1 MFHRSPKG
9 KQKTGVQINHNS
21 TTATGN
27 SKRTRWLVLVLRY
40 SFVIIFIVAGVADL
54 LLLMKSILVR
64 RVSNFDPNTSST
76 TFTSNSI
83 SNSNSNIHN
92 IKSNID
98 APKRDMNDRCAINF
112 FGLPRAFESLVLP
125 SIIQNIIIPN
135 PGCDYYVHYYH
146 MTEELQG
153 RSGEGGTIDPTAIRL
168 LRDAVHQVAAR
179 TRKESAEEAQEQQK
193 LPIVEF
199 VFDKEED
206 FWIKYSS
213 LIERIRT
220 TVVNGKYLYFPWK
233 AKTYQHP
240 VTTDNI
246 VKMWHSIQSSYQL
259 MEDFAASKNI
269 EYKIVAMLRSDVVY
283 VTPINIHDAPKP
295 KDGANNNDNT
305 LVPVTVPNF
314 GKHPVS
320 DRIIY
325 GPREA
330 VKIWATQRFA
340 KLESHV
346 DFILK
351 NDPGWGMHSERFVN
365 YTLFP
370 LIQNITKIRQHPS
383 LCFFRARADE
393 SIWVSD
399 CSSAKRTVAAPS
411 IMEQLLQKG
420 KRTILSV
427 VQDAIGRPCSG
438 TKPVKLT
445 LTVRSLACSK
455 VTTTATTTG
464 EKSKKIIE

>member
-1 MFHRSPKG
+1 MFRRSTAA
-9 KQKTGVQINHNS
+9 KQKAGVQMNHS
-21 TTATGN
+21 TTGSSGGKS
-27 SKRTRWLVLVLRY
+27 SKRRWFVFLLMY
-40 SFVIIFIVAGVADL
+40 SFVFICIVTGVADL
-54 LLLMKSILVR
+54 FLLMKSIGR
-64 RVSNFDPNTSST
+64 RVSSYFDPT
-76 TFTSNSI
+76 TTLAHVHYTN
-83 SNSNSNIHN
+83 NNDNEN
-92 IKSNID
+92 PYTND
-98 APKRDMNDRCAINF
+98 ARITTDGPPQDSNDRCAINF

-125 SIIQNIIIPN
+125 SIIKNIITPN

-153 RSGEGGTIDPTAIRL
+153 RSGGGGKIDPTAILL
-168 LRDAVHQVAAR
+168 LRDAVHTVAR
-179 TRKESAEEAQEQQK
+179 QQGGDNAP

-206 FWIKYSS
+206 FWTKYSS

-220 TVVNGKYLYFPWK
+220 TVVDGKYLYFPWK

-259 MEDFAASKNI
+259 MEDVAASKNI
-269 EYKIVAMLRSDVVY
+269 EYTIVAMLRSDVVY

-295 KDGANNNDNT
+295 NDSNGNNNNNNA
-305 LVPVTVPNF
+305 LAPVTVPDF

-330 VKIWATQRFA
+330 VKVWATQRFA
-340 KLESHV
+340 RLESHV

-351 NDPGWGMHSERFVN
+351 NDPGWGMHSERFVS

-370 LIQNITKIRQHPS
+370 LIQNVTQIRQHPS

-393 SIWVSD
+393 SVWVSD
-399 CSSAKRTVAAPS
+399 CSSKTRSVASPS
-411 IMEQLLQKG
+411 IMQLLLKG
-420 KRTILSV
+420 GRTVQSV

-438 TKPVKLT
+438 TKPVRLT
-445 LTVRSLACSK
+445 QTVSSLACAK
-455 VTTTATTTG
+455 MGTTG
-464 EKSKKIIE
+464 TDTTETTK

>member
-1 MFHRSPKG
+1 MSTHRSIKSRAG
-9 KQKTGVQINHNS
+9 ASAMFRRSTTMKQKAGVHMNHS
-21 TTATGN
+21 TTGSGKP
-27 SKRTRWLVLVLRY
+27 SKRRWFIFALIY
-40 SFVIIFIVAGVADL
+40 SFVFVFIVAGVADL
-54 LLLMKSILVR
+54 FLIMKSIVR
-64 RVSNFDPNTSST
+64 RA
-76 TFTSNSI
+76 SNSDLTTPSLLNHNNKNGNMYMNDI
-83 SNSNSNIHN
+83 RNNIG
-92 IKSNID
+92 KQ
-98 APKRDMNDRCAINF
+98 RDPNDRCAINF

-125 SIIQNIIIPN
+125 SIIKNIITPN

-153 RSGEGGTIDPTAIRL
+153 RSGGGGTIDPTAILL
-168 LRDAVHQVAAR
+168 LRDAVHNAAR
-179 TRKESAEEAQEQQK
+179 QNGDENTP

-206 FWIKYSS
+206 FWKKYSI

-259 MEDFAASKNI
+259 MEDVAASKNI

-283 VTPINIHDAPKP
+283 VTPINIHDAPKRP
-295 KDGANNNDNT
+295 NNAY
-305 LVPVTVPNF
+305 VPVTVPNF

-340 KLESHV
+340 HLESHV

-370 LIQNITKIRQHPS
+370 LIQNVTKIRQHPS

-393 SIWVSD
+393 SVWVSD
-399 CSSAKRTVAAPS
+399 CYSATRTVAAPS
-411 IMEQLLQKG
+411 IMEHLLKG
-420 KRTILSV
+420 GRTLLSV

-438 TKPVKLT
+438 TKPVRLT
-445 LTVRSLACSK
+445 QSVRSLACSK
-455 VTTTATTTG
+455 IATASTKTDN
-464 EKSKKIIE
+464 KAAIK

>member
-1 MFHRSPKG
+1 MFHRSPTV
-9 KQKTGVQINHNS
+9 KQKAGVQINHS
-21 TTATGN
+21 TTGGGKS
-27 SKRTRWLVLVLRY
+27 SKRRWFVYVLIY
-40 SFVIIFIVAGVADL
+40 SFVFIFIVAGVADL
-54 LLLMKSILVR
+54 FLLMKSIVR
-64 RVSNFDPNTSST
+64 RVSNFDSTTTSNTITSSS
-76 TFTSNSI
+76 SN
-83 SNSNSNIHN
+83 NNNNNNNNIHN
-92 IKSNID
+92 NGKISTIGQQ
-98 APKRDMNDRCAINF
+98 RDLDDHCAINF

-125 SIIQNIIIPN
+125 SIIKNIITPN

-153 RSGEGGTIDPTAIRL
+153 RSGGGGTIDPTAILL
-168 LRDAVHQVAAR
+168 LRDAVHKVAR
-179 TRKESAEEAQEQQK
+179 TRGGEDTTQ

-206 FWIKYSS
+206 FWVKYSS

-220 TVVNGKYLYFPWK
+220 TVVAGKYLYFPWK
-233 AKTYQHP
+233 ATTYQHP

-259 MEDFAASKNI
+259 MEDVAASKNI

-295 KDGANNNDNT
+295 KGSSSA

-325 GPREA
+325 GPREG

-340 KLESHV
+340 NLESHV

-370 LIQNITKIRQHPS
+370 LIQNVTKIRQHPS

-393 SIWVSD
+393 SVWVSD
-399 CSSAKRTVAAPS
+399 CSSTKRSVAAPS
-411 IMEQLLQKG
+411 IMEQLLKG
-420 KRTILSV
+420 GRSILSV

-438 TKPVKLT
+438 TKPIKLT
-445 LTVRSLACSK
+445 QTVRSLACSK
-455 VTTTATTTG
+455 VMTG
-464 EKSKKIIE
+464 KSNKME

>member
-1 MFHRSPKG
+1 MFRRTTAV
-9 KQKTGVQINHNS
+9 KQKAGIQMNNS
-21 TTATGN
+21 AMGSVKS
-27 SKRTRWLVLVLRY
+27 SKRRWFVFALIY
-40 SFVIIFIVAGVADL
+40 SFIFICILTGVADL
-54 LLLMKSILVR
+54 FLLMKSIVR
-64 RVSNFDPNTSST
+64 RVSNFDPTAPVPINSHNNNNNKIDSIQA
-76 TFTSNSI
+76 NSI
-83 SNSNSNIHN
+83 RTANGEQ
-92 IKSNID
+92 
-98 APKRDMNDRCAINF
+98 RDPNDRCAINF

-125 SIIQNIIIPN
+125 SIIKNIISPN
-135 PGCDYYVHYYH
+135 PGGDYYVHYYH

-153 RSGEGGTIDPTAIRL
+153 RSGGGGTIDPTAILL
-168 LRDAVHQVAAR
+168 LRDAVH
-179 TRKESAEEAQEQQK
+179 EASKQHGNEKTSQS
-193 LPIVEF
+193 IVEF

-206 FWIKYSS
+206 FWEKYSG

-220 TVVNGKYLYFPWK
+220 TVVDGKYLYFPWK

-259 MEDFAASKNI
+259 MEDVAASKDI

-283 VTPINIHDAPKP
+283 VTPINIHDAPKRS
-295 KDGANNNDNT
+295 NNE
-305 LVPVTVPNF
+305 LVPVTIPNF

-340 KLESHV
+340 RLESHV

-383 LCFFRARADE
+383 LCFLRARADE
-393 SIWVSD
+393 SVWVSD
-399 CSSAKRTVAAPS
+399 CYSATRSVAAPS
-411 IMEQLLQKG
+411 IMKHLLKG
-420 KRTILSV
+420 GRTELRV

-438 TKPVKLT
+438 TKPVRLT
-445 LTVRSLACSK
+445 QSVRSLACSK
-455 VTTTATTTG
+455 VVTKTTTTHGTTKATI
-464 EKSKKIIE
+464 K